1 MITNSGHRDLLP
13 AGAPRPALAEARTML
28 AGRVAV
34 YPPGWGIDP
43 YGRPVGTAWAAIQ
56 WRQFWPSAAQT
67 IDRAA
72 AAVPPQD
79 RELVRRAVTFAVVGA
94 ERRNADDWFGRY
106 GWPSDDQPPGRLSQ
120 WALEDMAIGVAP
132 EGTGHADY
140 AAAYEHLA
148 QLERSH
154 PGYRDELL
162 RLASGL
168 HRYGNPRLWVTPG
181 DDQQTLAAAQAYF
194 RLAPQPWMADDD
206 GRLCVFHDGRPDR
219 VTADALRV
227 RLNTAGVVRELR
239 QNAPTVLH
247 LLTGLAYPGLEEHQV
262 LLPDSVARLTVAC
275 HDWPFMPRMRDI
287 LAHATDDLTTAWDT
301 AYGTSWV
308 TAAKITALSVP
319 GMPEDPS
326 VLGRLLATLAERGT
340 VERKE
345 KRSAAGY
352 QWRLT
357 SAEAV

>member
-1 MITNSGHRDLLP
+1 MIADPGPEFRLP
-13 AGAPRPALAEARTML
+13 AAAPRSALDEAHALL
-28 AGRVAV
+28 AGRAAV

-43 YGRPVGTAWAAIQ
+43 YGEPIAAAWAAIQ
-56 WRQFWPSAAQT
+56 WRQFWPSAART

-79 RELVRRAVTFAVVGA
+79 RELVRRAVTFAVMGA
-94 ERRNADDWFGRY
+94 ECRDGEDWFGRF
-106 GWPSDDQPPGRLSQ
+106 GWPSDDEPPGRLSEG
-120 WALEDMAIGVAP
+120 ALEEMAVGVAP
-132 EGTGHADY
+132 EGTGHPDY
-140 AAAYEHLA
+140 VAAYERLA
-148 QLERSH
+148 QLARSCA
-154 PGYRDELL
+154 GYREALL
-162 RLASGL
+162 RLASIR

-181 DDQQTLAAAQAYF
+181 DNQQTLASAQAYF
-194 RLAPQPWMADDD
+194 GLAPQPWMADDD
-206 GRLCVFHDGRPDR
+206 GHLCVFHEGRPER

-227 RLNTAGVVRELR
+227 RLDTAGVVRELR
-239 QNAPTVLH
+239 QNEPTILH
-247 LLTGLAYPGLEEHQV
+247 LWAGLEYPRFEEHRV
-262 LLPDSVARLTVAC
+262 LLPDSVARLLVAC
-275 HDWPFMPRMRDI
+275 HDWPSLPRMRDI

-340 VERKE
+340 VERG

-357 SAEAV
+357 SPEAV